1 MDKKAETIIKK
12 LSLTP
17 HPEGGYYKEVYRSK
31 RIVTIDGKT
40 RNWITDIYFLLLDGQ
55 VSKIH
60 KILSDEIWHFYEGAP
75 LLLFD
80 INNDFSGYDRIVL
93 GKQTGKVEY
102 KHYIQGGNWQCAR
115 SLGKYTLVGCSA
127 APGFDFLDFEML
139 DKGFGKNVVSRF
151 PELLE
156 YI

>member
-102 KHYIQGGNWQCAR
+102 KHLNINFTW
-115 SLGKYTLVGCSA
+115 
-127 APGFDFLDFEML
+127 
-139 DKGFGKNVVSRF
+139 
-151 PELLE
+151 
-156 YI
+156 